1 MGLYSNM
8 IDEEDDL
15 ELLAEDEMDNELSH
29 EEATDADI
37 EYFRQDRARD
47 ERDAAR
53 GND

>member
-1 MGLYSNM
+1 MWE
-8 IDEEDDL
+8 EEDDP
-15 ELLAEDEMDNELSH
+15 ELLAEDELANEPTH

-53 GND
+53 WVE